1 MFVSNFTKAARG
13 VDHRREAESARFS
26 LKQLLKKGDRLM

>member
-13 VDHRREAESARFS
+13 VDHRREAQSHAS
-26 LKQLLKKGDRLM
+26 L

>member
-13 VDHRREAESARFS
+13 VDHRREAQSRAS
-26 LKQLLKKGDRLM
+26 L